1 MKKITLP
8 LIAFIFA
15 STIAFAGTVS
25 AEEASKTVNEKC
37 PIKGK
42 DVNPKCTYDFEDQT
56 YAFCCGDC
64 RTKFTDDLAESLYS
78 QIGGKAAID
87 AAVDLFYTKVM
98 SDKRVNHFFEN
109 VNMKRQH
116 SKQKSFISAALGSP
130 VPYKGKDMRAAHAN
144 MDVTEADFNVI
155 AGHLQATLEELKVK
169 PDLIEKVMAVIA
181 TTKDAVLGTKK
192 S

>member
-1 MKKITLP
+1 MKKTSKC
-8 LIAFIFA
+8 LIALIFA
-15 STIAFAGTVS
+15 SSFAFASLTTA
-25 AEEASKTVNEKC
+25 AESTTVNEKC

-42 DVNPKCTYDFEDQT
+42 DVNPKCTHDFEGQT

-64 RTKFTDDLAESLYS
+64 RTEFKDDLAGSLYS

-98 SDKRVNHFFEN
+98 ADERVNHFFKD

-116 SKQKSFISAALGSP
+116 NKQKTFISAALGSP
-130 VPYKGKDMRAAHAN
+130 VAYEGKDMRAAHAQ

-155 AGHLQATLEELKVK
+155 AGHLQDTLKELKVK
-169 PDLIEKVMAVIA
+169 PELIEEVMAVIA

-192 S
+192 G